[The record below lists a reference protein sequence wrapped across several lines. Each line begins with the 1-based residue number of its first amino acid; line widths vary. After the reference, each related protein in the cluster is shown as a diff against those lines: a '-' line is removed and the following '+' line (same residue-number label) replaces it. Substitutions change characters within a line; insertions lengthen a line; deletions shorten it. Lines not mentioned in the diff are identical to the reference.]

1 MGKKLQVF
9 LLLQLAIMTILASV
23 VFEDCGSV
31 YELYAVN
38 IAGCG
43 SRLPCYITLGEDVL
57 VRLEFHA
64 DFLSRKLDQ
73 DVVIKINHI
82 NLKTPVTPE
91 LCEIVDC
98 PVSTK
103 YVTSFTSIMTV
114 PTNMALNQRGYLRW
128 RIYNENE
135 VLVLCYSVLVQTQ
148 SPIQKFLFQ
157 K

>member
-23 VFEDCGSV
+23 VFEDC
-31 YELYAVN
+31 
-38 IAGCG
+38 
-43 SRLPCYITLGEDVL
+43 
-57 VRLEFHA
+57 